1 MGYCKFWAEIIS
13 LIVLISL
20 YGVVALGK
28 IMIVVPFSVSYY
40 ILLTLEIVMLLV
52 LLYDILVDTSH

>member
-1 MGYCKFWAEIIS
+1 MGYYKFWAEIIS